1 MGGATFLPK
10 FSQGRLLA
18 VNKARP
24 YAVWRGKRTGLK
36 TDHYRN
42 SEKERRLEVVATYG
56 AGKLHALQGNGME
69 AGGAGGWGGRR
80 RGGAVRLRDVIAR
93 VAGEGAGG
101 NSERVGPLRF

>member
-1 MGGATFLPK
+1 MGGATFRPQ

-24 YAVWRGKRTGLK
+24 YAVSGGQRIGLK

-69 AGGAGGWGGRR
+69 AGGAGGWGGRP
-80 RGGAVRLRDVIAR
+80 RGGAVRLRDGRSR
-93 VAGEGAGG
+93 VAGDGAGA
-101 NSERVGPLRF
+101 NSEAGRALRF

>member
-36 TDHYRN
+36 TGHYRN

-69 AGGAGGWGGRR
+69 AGGARGWGGRP
-80 RGGAVRLRDVIAR
+80 RGGAVRLRGGRSR
-93 VAGEGAGG
+93 VAGDGAGAKSG
-101 NSERVGPLRF
+101 AVRAMRF